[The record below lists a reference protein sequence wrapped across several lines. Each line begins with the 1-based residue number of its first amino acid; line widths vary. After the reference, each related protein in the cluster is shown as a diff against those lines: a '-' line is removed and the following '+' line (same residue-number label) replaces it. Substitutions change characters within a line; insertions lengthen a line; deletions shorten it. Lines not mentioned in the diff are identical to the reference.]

1 MADLPRETKEME
13 NMEDDSVSVN
23 DSVLDDIT
31 DILGTHSQSG
41 LSSELG
47 DVTLEV
53 GLD

>member
-1 MADLPRETKEME
+1 MADLPIETKEVE
-13 NMEDDSVSVN
+13 IMEDDSVSAM
-23 DSVLDDIT
+23 DSVLDDIN
-31 DILGTHSQSG
+31 DIVGTRGQSG